1 MNTQNE
7 LPPPLNRVDTNELRQ
22 RLACLIDPAE
32 AATVTDK
39 EFYRLTSIEFCAVLP
54 IVFGDTL
61 DRMKMWDRI
70 AGAIQSGYAKTVSG
84 DMDLFCQCV
93 FEHIKSE
100 PMRVAASDRVCDV
113 VAKLSD
119 LSGDRGQQLLTYL
132 VTHLIPVLVFARREW
147 KDSIGG
153 AK

>member
-1 MNTQNE
+1 MSSQTD
-7 LPPPLNRVDTNELRQ
+7 LPPSLPRLNTVELRQ

-39 EFYRLTSIEFCAVLP
+39 EYYRLTAIEFCSVLP
-54 IVFGDTL
+54 IVFSDVL
-61 DRMKMWDRI
+61 DRMTMWDKI
-70 AGAIQSGYAKTVSG
+70 AAAIQAGYAKTVSG
-84 DMDLFCQCV
+84 DLDLFCQCV
-93 FEHIKSE
+93 FEHIKAE
-100 PMRVAASDRVCDV
+100 PARVAASDRVCSV

-119 LSGDRGQQLLTYL
+119 MTGDQGQQWLTYL

>member
-1 MNTQNE
+1 MSTQTE
-7 LPPPLNRVDTNELRQ
+7 LPPPLQSLNTNELRQ

-32 AATVTDK
+32 AVTVTDK
-39 EFYRLTSIEFCAVLP
+39 EYFRLTSIEFCSVLP
-54 IVFGDTL
+54 IVFGESL
-61 DRMKMWDRI
+61 DRMTMWDRI
-70 AGAIQSGYAKTVSG
+70 AGAIQAGYAKTVSG

-93 FEHIKSE
+93 FEHVKAG
-100 PMRVAASDRVCDV
+100 PMRVAANYRVCDV

-119 LSGDRGQQLLTYL
+119 MSGERGQQLLTYL
-132 VTHLIPVLVFARREW
+132 VTHLIPVLVFARRER